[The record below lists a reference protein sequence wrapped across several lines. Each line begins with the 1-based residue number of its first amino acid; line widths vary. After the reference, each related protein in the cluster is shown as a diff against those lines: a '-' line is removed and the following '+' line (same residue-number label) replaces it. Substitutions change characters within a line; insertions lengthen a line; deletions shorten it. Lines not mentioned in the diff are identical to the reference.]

1 MSEIRGIRN
10 RNPGNLERNGILWQ
24 GLADDQC
31 TDERF
36 CVFESAE
43 WGIRAIARVLIT
55 YFDSRKS
62 ADGSQIDTVREV
74 VARWA
79 PTHENPTEKYADFI
93 RDQLGV
99 NVGQQ
104 INILDYKTMRVVV
117 ESIIRFENGSQPYDK
132 ATIDA
137 GLRLAG
143 IDVPVKPLHKSRT
156 MIASTTVAAATVAPI
171 IIDQIDM
178 IKTALEPLA
187 GSSDYIQ
194 YAVAA
199 LTLIGVGVVIWARID
214 DGQKGVRG

>member
-1 MSEIRGIRN
+1 MSESRGIRN
-10 RNPGNLERNGILWQ
+10 NNPGNVVRNNTPWQ
-24 GLADDQC
+24 GLCEIQTA
-31 TDERF
+31 DERF
-36 CVFESAE
+36 CVFESPKF
-43 WGIRAIARVLIT
+43 GIRAIARILIT
-55 YFDSRKS
+55 YFDKRR
-62 ADGSQIDTVREV
+62 AANGTPIDTVGEV
-74 VARWA
+74 MARWA
-79 PTHENPTEKYADFI
+79 PPIENPTEKYADFI
-93 RDQLGV
+93 RDSLGV

-117 ESIIRFENGSQPYDK
+117 EAIIRFENGSQPYDK

-156 MIASTTVAAATVAPI
+156 MIASTAVAAATVAPI

-194 YAVAA
+194 YALTA
-199 LTLIGVGVVIWARID
+199 LTLIGIGVVIWARIE
-214 DGQKGVRG
+214 DGQKEVRG